1 MLESPMPT
9 FVEKATTFP
18 QEGIVIEEYFGR
30 IADGRAN
37 FSLGRLS
44 SGQGWSE
51 PAQRPEFDE
60 FTVVLSGALHVKSE
74 DGSVMVV
81 RAGQAIW
88 THPGEKVQYS
98 TPEPGGADYVSLCLP
113 AFDIN
118 LAHRDTGQP
127 E

>member
-1 MLESPMPT
+1 MPT
-9 FVEKATTFP
+9 LIPASKRFP
-18 QEGIVIEEYFGR
+18 QEGIVIEEFFGR
-30 IADGRAN
+30 IADGRSD

-60 FTVVLSGALHVKSE
+60 FTLVISGALYVTAE
-74 DGSVMVV
+74 DGSVTVV
-81 RAGQAIW
+81 RAGQAVM
-88 THPGEKVQYS
+88 TKKGERIAYS

-113 AFDIN
+113 AFAPE
-118 LAHRDTGQP
+118 LARRDP